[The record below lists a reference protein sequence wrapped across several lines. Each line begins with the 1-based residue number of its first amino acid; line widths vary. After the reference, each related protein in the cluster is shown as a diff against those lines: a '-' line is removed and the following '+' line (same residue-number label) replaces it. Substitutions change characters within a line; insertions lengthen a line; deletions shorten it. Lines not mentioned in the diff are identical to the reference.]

1 MFKKVEDTLGRLAG
15 TPLVVRGSPSF
26 VEGGPGHYTHLLHI
40 DLQDVNRRQEIFRE
54 DHAKLFLVRSLARG
68 VTWGNARRVNYR
80 VPTRVL
86 RRARHMSPLA
96 YQHGPSDPIDVS
108 DDATFVR
115 LSICG
120 ATIWVQILAGL
131 RDLADLEAW
140 QLCIYVECA
149 VEFPAGAEV
158 LLRSA
163 REHED
168 LLVLG

>member
-1 MFKKVEDTLGRLAG
+1 
-15 TPLVVRGSPSF
+15 
-26 VEGGPGHYTHLLHI
+26 
-40 DLQDVNRRQEIFRE
+40 
-54 DHAKLFLVRSLARG
+54 
-68 VTWGNARRVNYR
+68 
-80 VPTRVL
+80 
-86 RRARHMSPLA
+86 MSPLA
-96 YQHGPSDPIDVS
+96 YHYGPSDPIDVS

-120 ATIWVQILAGL
+120 ATRWVQILAGL

-149 VEFPAGAEV
+149 VEFPVGAEV